1 MRRLLGHRYLRRLVT
16 IPAVWAAFVVLTTTL
31 PLSGLIAA
39 AVSPWVPGK
48 WRPLRLL
55 WFLFVYLLLEV
66 TGMVAALALWIV
78 TGFGS
83 RFQRL
88 DVREVHY
95 RLLGSILGILVRTAR
110 RTFKLHLDIGAPPLP
125 DTAADV
131 ERAPRPLLVFSRHAG
146 PGDSFLLV
154 HELIGVYGRRPRIV
168 LKNTLQWDPLI
179 DLLLNRLPT
188 RFISGKPGSPGVTDS
203 IEALASDMTPE
214 DALVIFPEGGN
225 YTEGR
230 RVRGI
235 ERLQAAGDM
244 EYAERARNMLYLL
257 PPRPGG
263 AFAAI
268 DGAPGADVV
277 FVAHTGL
284 EDLSTLYDLWRG
296 LPMDSSVLV
305 QFWVVAA
312 EDVPDERAAR
322 MDWLYDWWEC
332 MNAWVDDHN
341 D

>member
-16 IPAVWAAFVVLTTTL
+16 IPAVWLLFGLLVTTS
-31 PLSGLIAA
+31 PLALLVAA
-39 AVSPWVPGK
+39 AISPWVPGK

-66 TGMVAALALWIV
+66 SGMVAAGVLWIA
-78 TGFGS
+78 TGLGS
-83 RFQRL
+83 RFQRA

-95 RLLGSILGILVRTAR
+95 RLLGTLLSLLVRTAR
-110 RTFKLHLDIGAPPLP
+110 RAFRLDLDVSAPPLP
-125 DTAADV
+125 DQAINVDREA
-131 ERAPRPLLVFSRHAG
+131 RPLLVFSRHAG
-146 PGDSFLLV
+146 PGDSFLLI
-154 HELIGVYGRRPRIV
+154 HELVNVYGRRPRIV
-168 LKNTLQWDPLI
+168 MKNTLQWDPLI

-188 RFISGKPGSPGVTDS
+188 RFISTNPGSSSVRDS
-203 IEALASDMTPE
+203 IEVLASDMSE
-214 DALVIFPEGGN
+214 LDALVIFPEGGN

-230 RVRGI
+230 R
-235 ERLQAAGDM
+235 ERAIQRLEAAGDT
-244 EYAERARNMLYLL
+244 ELAERARGMRYLL
-257 PPRPGG
+257 APRPGG

-284 EDLSTLYDLWRG
+284 EDLSTLRDLWNG
-296 LPMDSSVLV
+296 LPMDANVLV

-312 EDVPDERAAR
+312 EDVPDEKDAR
-322 MDWLYDWWEC
+322 IDWLFDWWEC
-332 MNAWVDDHN
+332 VNEWVDANN